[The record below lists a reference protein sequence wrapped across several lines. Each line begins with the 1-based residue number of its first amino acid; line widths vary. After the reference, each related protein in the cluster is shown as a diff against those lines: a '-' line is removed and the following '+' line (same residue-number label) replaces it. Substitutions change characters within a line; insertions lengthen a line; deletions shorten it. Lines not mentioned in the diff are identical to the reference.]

1 MRNGHL
7 SPIVARRACTAIFCP
22 FSKKRQKWK
31 NNLCSR
37 RKQKK
42 VPFRYRSS
50 KRHFYGPLMDED
62 WALCVARNVC
72 IVSGSRGIHYTLREE
87 KSLFALSLS
96 SVVLL
101 QSLVLTYF
109 NANCNRKSR
118 GIYFPIQPSKS
129 SLKIYILGPKHARE
143 SSKAACNVQVSDR
156 TELPDCDKTKFHAE
170 RSSCT
175 LSECKQHE
183 MPV

>member
-7 SPIVARRACTAIFCP
+7 SPIVALRACTAIFCR

-31 NNLCSR
+31 IIFAQEGSR
-37 RKQKK
+37 KK
-42 VPFRYRSS
+42 VPFCHRSS
-50 KRHFYGPLMDED
+50 RRHFYGRLMDED

-72 IVSGSRGIHYTLREE
+72 IVSGSRGTKRRKI
-87 KSLFALSLS
+87 SVCSLSLS
-96 SVVLL
+96 SVLLL

-129 SLKIYILGPKHARE
+129 SLKIYILGPKYARE

-175 LSECKQHE
+175 SSECKQHE